1 MGFTRTAW
9 DSTGSFI
16 RSTRGKSWSSF
27 LRSATGEKFIGN
39 NGAPRAKPVVPG
51 LPRLAPRNRTA
62 ISGVKSRKFLKEK
75 FLGIRCDE
83 ILFNNFV
90 TLVGVIRR
98 RFTRGFAIRR
108 TSRRSKN
115 SFAFIHGQ
123 SPWSSAKAD
132 KGSVI
137 HPLLPRLSDINIKS
151 PNIFGTGPVLQQGGL
166 GVGVQFTTQGR
177 NSPGY
182 VNNAFD
188 HSPVI
193 FLGEFG
199 QGGAIYPGA
208 DQLNVHGNIV

>member
-115 SFAFIHGQ
+115 SFAFPPKIRIFWRDLALRSRADIHGQ

-132 KGSVI
+132 KRCS
-137 HPLLPRLSDINIKS
+137 PRFSMIS
-151 PNIFGTGPVLQQGGL
+151 L
-166 GVGVQFTTQGR
+166 G
-177 NSPGY
+177 
-182 VNNAFD
+182 
-188 HSPVI
+188 
-193 FLGEFG
+193 
-199 QGGAIYPGA
+199 
-208 DQLNVHGNIV
+208 